1 MVKPVASKFLAQ
13 KWETEQFR
21 VHRMRVKNAPSLL
34 DMASPKQFPHLKLG
48 VNKIAIQEEK
58 QNKYDKENQM
68 LLNKIRVIVKGH
80 GTLNNWNR
88 WARKDL
94 HAAAR
99 FKQQQEIEL
108 ANQAMLK
115 RLKNTKPVIQ
125 RKKQEEAFKKH
136 KEFKEIM
143 ESGIKDYNSPRTTT
157 NTKMTM
163 RDDSGTPEEKS
174 EPSETSEKKGKK
186 QPSENSKK
194 NRTADVPKLPAI

>member
-34 DMASPKQFPHLKLG
+34 DMKSPKQFPHLKLG
-48 VNKIAIQEEK
+48 VNKIALQEER
-58 QNKYDKENQM
+58 QNRYDKENQM
-68 LLNKIRVIVKGH
+68 LLDKIRVIVKGH
-80 GTLNNWNR
+80 GTLNNWNS

-99 FKQQQEIEL
+99 LKQQREIEME
-108 ANQAMLK
+108 NQAMLK
-115 RLKNTKPVIQ
+115 RLRNTKPVIQ
-125 RKKQEEAFKKH
+125 KKKQEAAFKKH
-136 KEFKEIM
+136 KEFQEIM
-143 ESGIKDYNSPRTTT
+143 ETGIKDYNSPRTTT

-163 RDDSGTPEEKS
+163 RDDSGTPEEKP
-174 EPSETSEKKGKK
+174 EKTEKKPKK